1 MTNSRLKQLLSL
13 YFRDQISLE
22 GLRELQELVR
32 HDDGAANLDDFLQN
46 AYSDPQWAVDGD
58 YNKEQMYQELQAK
71 LTAIKENTPPV
82 VSLASSKRRWRIYQR
97 MAAAAVIVMLGLA
110 TGIYF
115 LLQTEQQP
123 PQVVHSPIT
132 KDVQAPH
139 ATKAM
144 ITLADG
150 RVITVDSLTT
160 LSQHT
165 VALTK
170 TPDGKIIYTGNTQQV
185 AYNTL
190 SNPKGSPVID
200 ITLSDGSRL
209 WLNSGSSVTYPVAF
223 SGTDRKVS
231 INGEAY
237 LEVAHAKD
245 RPFYVI
251 KNNVQVQVL
260 GTHFNVN
267 AYDDESNIKV
277 TLLEGAVAVSYDRQ
291 QQSPSGPTAETV
303 TLKPGQQAQI
313 VNTMQI
319 DQQAQRGIAVVEA
332 DIEKVMAWK
341 NGLFNF
347 DGASLYEIMRQ
358 LERWYDIDVV
368 YEKGVRSKEF
378 VGELTK
384 GVTLNQL
391 LEGLE
396 EFGVHYR
403 LEGRK
408 LTLLP

>member
-1 MTNSRLKQLLSL
+1 MTNSRLKQLLDL
-13 YFRDQISLE
+13 YFRDQISPE
-22 GLRELQELVR
+22 GLRELQQLVGR
-32 HDDGAANLDDFLQN
+32 DEGAADLDDFLQN
-46 AYSDPQWAVDGD
+46 AYSDPQWAVNGD
-58 YNKEQMYQELQAK
+58 YSKEQMYRELQTK
-71 LTAIKENTPPV
+71 LTAIKENAAPV
-82 VSLASSKRRWRIYQR
+82 ISLAGSKRRWTVYQR
-97 MAAAAVIVMLGLA
+97 MAAAVIVMLGLA

-115 LLQTEQQP
+115 LLHTEEQP
-123 PQVVHSPIT
+123 PQAAHSRIAE
-132 KDVQAPH
+132 DVQAPQ

-150 RVITVDSLTT
+150 NVISIDSLTT

-170 TPDGKIIYTGNTQQV
+170 TPDGKLIYTGSTQQV

-190 SNPKGSPVID
+190 TNPKGSTVID
-200 ITLSDGSRL
+200 ITLSDGSRV
-209 WLNSGSSVTYPVAF
+209 WLNAGSSVTYPVAF
-223 SGTDRKVS
+223 SGPNRKIS

-237 LEVAHAKD
+237 LEVAHDKSH
-245 RPFYVI
+245 PFYVT

-260 GTHFNVN
+260 GTHFNVH
-267 AYDDESNIKV
+267 AYDDESNIKI

-291 QQSPSGPTAETV
+291 PQAPSGPADGPV
-303 TLKPGQQAQI
+303 ILKPGQQARI

-319 DQQAQRGIAVVEA
+319 DENTQPEIAVVDA

-347 DGASLYEIMRQ
+347 DGASLHETMRQ
-358 LERWYDIDVV
+358 IERWYDIDVI
-368 YEKGVRSKEF
+368 YEKGVRNREF

-384 GVTLNQL
+384 SVTLHQL

-403 LEGRK
+403 LEGRTV
-408 LTLLP
+408 TLLP